1 MMPRHALG
9 LNLVIR
15 RRLAEAAIGVRSE
28 RSVAEDPIGGG
39 HRFLFLVPQED
50 TTLVGTWYG
59 MVEDGGLEAALER
72 GRRALL
78 EDVDRAC
85 PSLGLT
91 SADVIGQ
98 QWGQL
103 PLDHHADG
111 RPARLADRPRLSGP
125 AETGLENLF
134 AAETVKFTTA
144 RAVAEVLL
152 DRIAARLSTR
162 PGPCRTAEVP
172 LAGAGLEATT

>member
-1 MMPRHALG
+1 M
-9 LNLVIR
+9 
-15 RRLAEAAIGVRSE
+15 
-28 RSVAEDPIGGG
+28 
-39 HRFLFLVPQED
+39 
-50 TTLVGTWYG
+50 
-59 MVEDGGLEAALER
+59 
-72 GRRALL
+72 
-78 EDVDRAC
+78 
-85 PSLGLT
+85 
-91 SADVIGQ
+91 
-98 QWGQL
+98 
-103 PLDHHADG
+103 DHHADG